1 MNMRRMLFPAV
12 IVMSAFILAS
22 CAAIPESRTVITGTW
37 KDDAYNKKLSTF
49 LVISLADEPGIRVKV
64 ENTIVQRLGMEG
76 LRAEASSDLMP
87 VEQKI
92 DRENVR
98 AAMAGK
104 GFEAVLV
111 SRLLGVESEAT
122 YVPPSAETTFDSF
135 FGAQGPMLSPY
146 PQSVITTTP
155 GYTQHRSVVSLQID
169 LYEAEQRH
177 LIWSLKSQTFN
188 PGNVT
193 EVIDKLAEAIVSD
206 LKAKGLI

>member
-1 MNMRRMLFPAV
+1 MNRRRMWFAAV

-22 CAAIPESRTVITGTW
+22 CAATPGLRTVITGTW
-37 KDDAYNKKLSTF
+37 KDEGYNKKLSKF

-64 ENTIVQRLGMEG
+64 ENILVRRLGAEG
-76 LRAEASSDLMP
+76 LSAEASSDLMP

-98 AAMAGK
+98 AAIVGK

-122 YVPPSAETTFDSF
+122 YVPPSADTTFDSF
-135 FGAQGPMLSPY
+135 FGAQSPMLSPY
-146 PQSVITTTP
+146 SQSVITTTP
-155 GYTQHRSVVSLQID
+155 GYTQHRSVVSHQID
-169 LYEAEQRH
+169 LYETEQRH
-177 LIWSLKSQTFN
+177 LIWSLKSQSFN
-188 PGNVT
+188 PDNVT
-193 EVIDKLAEAIVSD
+193 EMIDKLAEAIVSD